1 MKASNLYP
9 EYAPIQQHID
19 AARIGRVVDIAE
31 SIAAAIM
38 AVVREIQSPPPQ
50 SPWLVEML
58 ARMKESRSFVRLPTG
73 W

>member
-1 MKASNLYP
+1 MRANTLYP
-9 EYAPIQQHID
+9 EYNAIQKHID

-31 SIAAAIM
+31 SIADMIM

>member
-1 MKASNLYP
+1 MKSNTLYP
-9 EYAPIQQHID
+9 EYDAIRKHID
-19 AARIGRVVDIAE
+19 AARIGRVVEIAE
-31 SIAAAIM
+31 SLAAMIVS
-38 AVVREIQSPPPQ
+38 VVREIQSPPPP

>member
-1 MKASNLYP
+1 MKAIAKYP
-9 EYAPIQQHID
+9 EYAPILEHIE

-31 SIAAAIM
+31 SIAGFIM
-38 AVVREIQSPPPQ
+38 AVVREIQSPPPP

-58 ARMKESRSFVRLPTG
+58 ARMKEARGFSRVSTG